1 MRVNLTKKDIEVLLG
16 AGASLDEA
24 PDELDLFLCPDAEEI
39 HNQWQKTKPK
49 LSKALD
55 EMEKGK

>member
-1 MRVNLTKKDIEVLLG
+1 MNINLTKKDIDVLLG

-39 HNQWQKTKPK
+39 HNQWQKTKAK

-55 EMEKGK
+55 EMEK